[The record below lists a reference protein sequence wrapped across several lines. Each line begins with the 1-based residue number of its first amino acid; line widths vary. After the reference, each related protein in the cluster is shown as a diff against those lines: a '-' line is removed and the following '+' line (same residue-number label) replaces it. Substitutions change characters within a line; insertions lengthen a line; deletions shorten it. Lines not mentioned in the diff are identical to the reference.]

1 MLVRTSAIMAHVSL
15 RLIIILVFVT
25 ASLSLTGRVLIAQVD
40 HFKSEIES
48 ELAAY
53 GITGVSLESVEG
65 SWRGFHPILK
75 IHGAS
80 LSIPGRS
87 QALSI
92 NQLELSVKL
101 FSTLLH
107 GELKLLSLHSK
118 IEKLIVVRDKSA
130 NWWLK
135 DIPLKGQQ
143 NIEDKLDVHAFFSR
157 LPDFVS
163 IDIRIL
169 QILDKYN
176 DTEYLIQRTGLH
188 SSRAGDL
195 LSLTLNSQLPAAL
208 GKQLNVK
215 LIGDAESQQ
224 MYLDVDA
231 VGLASLAQLFDI
243 KLPGVDEARV
253 SLKSWI
259 NMAHYQPRQIIN
271 DAEFSE
277 VVTSGISGDQAGLQQ
292 VSDEMNQEIR
302 FKLHQKAIYLQG
314 DWQIDSEFDHVYRGQ
329 SRLPG
334 FNSRLIIDQAHARPK
349 VWVDGIDLQA
359 LQILLSDIIRNEESF
374 SLINRI
380 ALRAKIKNFV
390 AEFDVNDINQSTL
403 SFDFEHLRSQRDGQI
418 PAVNG
423 LAGKV
428 KVSNGKGEIQLS
440 SSRLSVDFGELF
452 RLPIK
457 LAAFNA
463 NIRFSQIAD
472 QLLLESDEFI
482 MSNNDIKL
490 KGHAWLEIPQQGVP
504 FMGLR
509 AHYQDGK
516 GSSTSRYL
524 PVTVI
529 PEKTLAWLDSSIKDA
544 HVIDGELLFHGRLQN
559 LSVLQQ
565 HQAGEF
571 HALFNAENP
580 EIDIYGGWP
589 SVSGGKGIVSFHNTA
604 MDIKFSQTKFA
615 ATEVDQVEV
624 SIPDLMNAEL
634 FIHAKSDASADD
646 LLDTLSALP
655 VLNFFDEI
663 KTQKHSV
670 SGLIAS
676 DVDIFIPLEA
686 DSKKRV
692 SVQANTR
699 LQNVKLSIPNWMVEL
714 DKINGKLKVDNENLT
729 ASKIKGRYRHDPV
742 VLNIDSDRINHAINI
757 TMLGDMDTSGLMTAL
772 PDYLRKPVKG
782 KSNWSVDVSIP
793 NDHDGYEKKGVSVKA
808 SSYLKGTQLNFP
820 QPISLDTAAIQAV
833 KTDITIKNRD
843 LEYALKMGDIFS
855 SSGRLQLDKQG
866 SYQLQSM
873 AVMFGEGNKPEI
885 PQQGLELMG
894 NIDKVNINGWTDYY
908 KTYFGSDQVSSI
920 SLLEQISSVDLRIQD
935 CELANQ
941 KVKDTQIQ
949 MSNDNSALVGDVTS
963 SLIKGRIVIPFK
975 YTASKPISAE
985 LDYIR
990 WQKMDAD
997 KKNDADKKV
1006 NPDITDMPNLNISSK
1021 LAFLGSMT
1029 FRDFKLKTSNQ
1040 SNMFVIDQLDFAKD
1054 QVQLKSS
1061 GHWQFNAESK
1071 QHVSVFNIDL
1081 RGENFGAT
1089 INNLGLGETIQ
1100 GGRVK
1105 FNGQIGWGDS
1115 LFKMNWETLIGEVEL
1130 SLEDGYLRNVEPGAG
1145 RFVGLLSL
1153 NALPKRLFLDFGDVI
1168 NKGMQFNDIKG
1179 RFNIHGEIM
1188 DTENASM
1195 DSDSAKVNIYGSTNL
1210 REKTYDQIMVIV
1222 PKIGETLPVI
1232 GSLAISNTVG
1242 WGLLLIQKIFKKPIE
1257 KSVEIEYKVSGTWE
1271 NPDIELI
1278 EKPDYTPKSD
1288 NPIQPESN
1296 RLQ

>member
-1 MLVRTSAIMAHVSL
+1 MFVKTGTFITHVSL
-15 RLIIILVFVT
+15 RLIIVIVFV
-25 ASLSLTGRVLIAQVD
+25 AALLSLAGRVLIAQVD
-40 HFKSEIES
+40 HFKSEIVS
-48 ELAAY
+48 EFATY

-65 SWRGFHPILK
+65 SWRGFHPLLK

-107 GELKLLSLHSK
+107 GELKLLSLYSK
-118 IEKLIVVRDKSA
+118 IEKLIVVRDSSA
-130 NWWLK
+130 NWWLN

-143 NIEDKLDVHAFFSR
+143 NIEDNLDVYAFFSR

-176 DTEYLIQRTGLH
+176 DTEYLIQRAGLH
-188 SSRAGDL
+188 SSNNGDA
-195 LSLTLNSQLPAAL
+195 LSLTLNGQLPAAL
-208 GKQLNVK
+208 GDQLNVK
-215 LIGDAESQQ
+215 LTGDEKSQRL
-224 MYLDVDA
+224 YLDVDNL
-231 VGLASLAQLFDI
+231 GLASLAQLFDI
-243 KLPGVDEARV
+243 KVPGVDNARV

-259 NMAHYQPRQIIN
+259 NMDHYQPRQIIN

-277 VVTSGISGDQAGLQQ
+277 VVISNNGGDQADLQMAG
-292 VSDEMNQEIR
+292 DEVHQEIR
-302 FKLHQKAIYLQG
+302 FKLLQKAVYLQG
-314 DWQIDSEFDHVYRGQ
+314 DWQIDSEFDHIFKGQ
-329 SRLPG
+329 SKLPG
-334 FNSRLIIDQAHARPK
+334 FNSRLIIDQAYTRPK
-349 VWVDGIDLQA
+349 VWVDNIDVQA
-359 LQILLSDIIRNEESF
+359 LQALLSDIIRNEQSF
-374 SLINRI
+374 SLINRL
-380 ALRAKIKNFV
+380 ALHAKIKNFV
-390 AEFDVNDINQSTL
+390 AEFDVNDINQSIL

-418 PAVNG
+418 PALNG

-457 LAAFNA
+457 LTAFNA

-472 QLLLESDEFI
+472 QLLLESDEFV
-482 MSNNDIKL
+482 MRNDDIKL
-490 KGHAWLEIPQQGVP
+490 KGRAWLELPHEGVP

-524 PVTVI
+524 PVTLI
-529 PEKTLAWLDSSIKDA
+529 PEQTLAWLDSSIKDA
-544 HVIDGELLFHGRLQN
+544 HVTGGELLFHGRLQN

-580 EIDIYGGWP
+580 KIDIYDGWP
-589 SVSGGKGIVSFHNTA
+589 SVSGGKGVVSFHNTS
-604 MDIKFSQTKFA
+604 MDIKMSQARFA
-615 ATEVDQVEV
+615 TTEVDQAEV

-663 KTQKHSV
+663 KAKKHRV
-670 SGLIAS
+670 SGLIGS
-676 DVDIFIPLEA
+676 DVNIYIPLA
-686 DSKKRV
+686 NSLQKPI
-692 SVQANTR
+692 SVKANAR
-699 LQNVKLSIPNWMVEL
+699 LQNVKLSIPDWVVEL
-714 DKINGKLKVDNENLT
+714 DRLNGELKIDNENLT
-729 ASKIKGRYRHDPV
+729 ARKIKGRYRRDPV
-742 VLNIDSDRINHAINI
+742 VLDIDSDRIRHAIKI
-757 TMLGDMDTSGLMTAL
+757 KMLGDLDTSGLMSTL

-782 KSNWSVDVSIP
+782 KSSWSVAVSIP
-793 NDHDGYEKKGVSVKA
+793 NDDAYDKKGVKIKA

-820 QPISLDTAAIQAV
+820 EPFSRDASSVKYVQA
-833 KTDITIKNRD
+833 DIAIKNRE
-843 LEYALKMGDIFS
+843 LEYALKMGGVIS
-855 SSGRLQLDKQG
+855 STGRLQPDKQG
-866 SYQLQSM
+866 DYQLQSM
-873 AVMFGEGNKPEI
+873 AVMFGGGDKPEI
-885 PQQGLELMG
+885 PQQGLELKG
-894 NIDKVNINGWTDYY
+894 DINTLNIDSWTDYY
-908 KTYFGSDQVSSI
+908 ESYLASAQAGPI
-920 SLLEQISSVDLRIQD
+920 SLLEQINTVDLRIQD
-935 CELANQ
+935 CELGNQ
-941 KVKDTQIQ
+941 KINDTHIQ
-949 MSNDNSALVGDVTS
+949 MMNDHSALTGDVTS
-963 SLIKGRIVIPFK
+963 SLFKGRIAIPFK
-975 YTASKPISAE
+975 DTASNPISAE

-990 WQKMDAD
+990 WQKVDGDVKKDTD
-997 KKNDADKKV
+997 KKF
-1006 NPDITDMPNLNISSK
+1006 NPDISDMPNLDISSK
-1021 LAFLGSMT
+1021 IASFGSMT
-1029 FRDFKLKTSNQ
+1029 FNDFKLKTSKQ
-1040 SNMFVIDQLDFAKD
+1040 ADMFVIDQLDFARD
-1054 QVQLKSS
+1054 QLQLKSS

-1071 QHVSVFNIDL
+1071 EHVSVFNIDI
-1081 RGENFGAT
+1081 RGEDFGAT
-1089 INNLGLGETIQ
+1089 INNLGLGETIRD
-1100 GGRVK
+1100 GRVK

-1115 LFKMNWETLIGEVEL
+1115 LFKLNWETLIGEVEL

-1168 NKGMQFNDIKG
+1168 NQGMQFNDIKG
-1179 RFNIHGEIM
+1179 RFKIQGEIM
-1188 DTENASM
+1188 DTEDASM
-1195 DSDSAKVNIYGSTNL
+1195 DSDSATVNIYGSTNL
-1210 REKTYDQIMVIV
+1210 REKTYDQKMVIV

-1271 NPDIELI
+1271 KPDIVLI
-1278 EKPDYTPKSD
+1278 EKPKATPESD
-1288 NPIQPESN
+1288 NPFQLESDH
-1296 RLQ
+1296 